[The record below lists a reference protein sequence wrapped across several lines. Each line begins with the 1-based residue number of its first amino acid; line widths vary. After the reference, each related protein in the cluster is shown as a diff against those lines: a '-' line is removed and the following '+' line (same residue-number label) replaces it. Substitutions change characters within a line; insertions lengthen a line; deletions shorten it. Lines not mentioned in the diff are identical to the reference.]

1 MKSHRQGMLS
11 QAPWHDLNFPKG
23 DENRKARLAFVIL
36 ILAYLIP
43 YIENSKRGGGVGRE
57 GNKMKTLTHTHTHA

>member
-43 YIENSKRGGGVGRE
+43 YIENSKRGWGGGEGRKQNE
-57 GNKMKTLTHTHTHA
+57 NTLTHTHA